1 VTNIWRDIPGTA
13 TRPRTEPAVVTIGN
27 FDGVH
32 RGHQHLLATA
42 AAAGRPVV
50 TVTFDPHPAR
60 LFAPDSAP
68 KLLCTLERRI
78 ELLHEHGADEIRVLA
93 FDREIA
99 GWSPAEFIERVIV
112 GELRASAVVV
122 GENFHFGARAAGDVA
137 TLAAVGATAGFT
149 AEGVSLATSVGMG
162 APPAATL
169 DSRSGGES
177 SEVLCSTLV
186 RDRIAAGD
194 MPGAAAVLGR
204 PHEVS
209 GVVQRG
215 DGRGTDLG
223 FPTANV
229 PIDEGYAVPP
239 DGVYA
244 GFVVVG
250 GERHQAAISVGT
262 NPTFGGIERRVE
274 SFVLDAPGGIDLYDH
289 AIRVEF
295 IQRLRGMEAFD
306 AVDALVAQMHDDV
319 AAARE
324 LLN

>member
-1 VTNIWRDIPGTA
+1 VTNIWRDVPGVA
-13 TRPRTEPAVVTIGN
+13 TGARTEPAVVTIGN

-32 RGHQHLLATA
+32 RGHQHLLAAA
-42 AAAGRPVV
+42 AAAGQPVV
-50 TVTFDPHPAR
+50 AVTFDPHPAR
-60 LFAPDSAP
+60 LFAPDRAP

-78 ELLHEHGADEIRVLA
+78 ELLREHGAHEIRVLA

-99 GWSPAEFIERVIV
+99 GWSPDEFIERVIV
-112 GELRASAVVV
+112 GQLRATAVVV
-122 GENFHFGARAAGDVA
+122 GENFHFGARAAGDIG
-137 TLAAVGATAGFT
+137 TLSAAGADAGFT
-149 AEGVSLATSVGMG
+149 AEGVSLATSIGG
-162 APPAATL
+162 
-169 DSRSGGES
+169 DSSDV
-177 SEVLCSTLV
+177 VLCSTLV
-186 RDRIAAGD
+186 RDRIAVGD

-215 DGRGTDLG
+215 DGRGKDLG

-229 PIDEGYAVPP
+229 PVDDTYAVPP

-274 SFVLDAPGGIDLYDH
+274 SFVLDTPGGIDLYDRG
-289 AIRVEF
+289 IRVEF
-295 IQRLRGMEAFD
+295 IQRLRGMETFD
-306 AVDALVAQMHDDV
+306 TVDALVAQMHDDV

>member
-1 VTNIWRDIPGTA
+1 VSIWRDVPGVA
-13 TRPRTEPAVVTIGN
+13 TEPRAEPAVVTIGN

-32 RGHQHLLATA
+32 RGHQHLLAAA

-50 TVTFDPHPAR
+50 AVTFDPHPAR
-60 LFAPDSAP
+60 LFAPDRAP

-78 ELLHEHGADEIRVLA
+78 ELLREHGADEIRVLA
-93 FDREIA
+93 FDREVA

-112 GELRASAVVV
+112 AQLRATAVVV
-122 GENFHFGARAAGDVA
+122 GEDFHFGAQAAGDVA
-137 TLAAVGATAGFT
+137 TLRAAGASAGFT
-149 AEGVSLATSVGMG
+149 AEGVSLATSVN
-162 APPAATL
+162 L
-169 DSRSGGES
+169 DDS
-177 SEVLCSTLV
+177 SDVLCSTLV

-209 GVVQRG
+209 GIVRRG
-215 DGRGTDLG
+215 DGRGKDLG

-229 PIDEGYAVPP
+229 PVDEEYAVPP

-244 GFVVVG
+244 GFVVVD

-262 NPTFGGIERRVE
+262 NPTFAGVDRRVE
-274 SFVLDAPGGIDLYDH
+274 SFVLDRPGGLDLYH
-289 AIRVEF
+289 RKIRVEF
-295 IQRLRGMEAFD
+295 IQRLRGMETFD
-306 AVDALVAQMHDDV
+306 SVDALVAQMHDDV

-324 LLN
+324 MLS

>member
-1 VTNIWRDIPGTA
+1 MTIWRGVRGTA
-13 TRPRTEPAVVTIGN
+13 TGPRTDPAVVTIGN

-32 RGHQHLLATA
+32 RGHQHLLAAA

-50 TVTFDPHPAR
+50 AVTFDPHPAR
-60 LFAPDSAP
+60 LFAPDRAP

-78 ELLHEHGADEIRVLA
+78 ELLREHGADEIRVLA
-93 FDREIA
+93 FDRDVA
-99 GWSPAEFIERVIV
+99 RWSPQEFIDRVIV
-112 GELRASAVVV
+112 GELRATAVVV
-122 GENFHFGARAAGDVA
+122 GENFHFGALAAGDVA
-137 TLAAVGATAGFT
+137 TLKAAGASGGFT
-149 AEGVSLATSVGMG
+149 AEGVSLATSIG
-162 APPAATL
+162 TT
-169 DSRSGGES
+169 

-209 GVVQRG
+209 GVVRRG
-215 DGRGTDLG
+215 DGRGKDLG

-229 PIDEGYAVPP
+229 PVDETYAVPP

-244 GFVVVG
+244 GFVVVD

-262 NPTFGGIERRVE
+262 NPHFGGLERRVE
-274 SFVLDAPGGIDLYDH
+274 SFILDSPGGIDLYDRG
-289 AIRVEF
+289 IRVEF

-306 AVDALVAQMHDDV
+306 SVDALVAQMHDDV
-319 AAARE
+319 VDARE
-324 LLN
+324 VLG

>member
-1 VTNIWRDIPGTA
+1 MTIWREFPGVATA
-13 TRPRTEPAVVTIGN
+13 PRTDPAVVTIGN

-32 RGHQHLLATA
+32 RGHQHLLAAA

-50 TVTFDPHPAR
+50 AVTFDPHPAR
-60 LFAPDSAP
+60 LFAPERAP

-78 ELLHEHGADEIRVLA
+78 ELLREHGADEIRVLA
-93 FDREIA
+93 FDREVA
-99 GWSPAEFIERVIV
+99 AWTPAEFIERVIV
-112 GELRASAVVV
+112 GELHATAVVV
-122 GENFHFGARAAGDVA
+122 GENFHFGAQAAGNVA
-137 TLAAVGATAGFT
+137 TMAAAGPSAGFT
-149 AEGVSLATSVGMG
+149 AQGVSLATSVGG
-162 APPAATL
+162 
-169 DSRSGGES
+169 S

-215 DGRGTDLG
+215 DGRGKGLG

-229 PIDEGYAVPP
+229 PVDETYAVPP
-239 DGVYA
+239 DGIYA
-244 GFVVVG
+244 GFVVVD

-262 NPTFGGIERRVE
+262 NPTFDGAERRVE
-274 SFVLDAPGGIDLYDH
+274 SFILDSPGGIDLYH
-289 AIRVEF
+289 RGIRVEF

-306 AVDALVAQMHDDV
+306 SVDALVAQMHDDV
-319 AAARE
+319 ADARE
-324 LLN
+324 VLG

>member
-1 VTNIWRDIPGTA
+1 VSIWRDVPGVA
-13 TRPRTEPAVVTIGN
+13 TGPRAEPAVVTIGN

-32 RGHQHLLATA
+32 RGHQHLLAAA

-50 TVTFDPHPAR
+50 AVTFDPHPAR
-60 LFAPDSAP
+60 LFAPDRAP

-78 ELLHEHGADEIRVLA
+78 ELLREHGADEIRVLA
-93 FDREIA
+93 FDREVA
-99 GWSPAEFIERVIV
+99 GWTPSEFIERVIAN
-112 GELRASAVVV
+112 ELRATAVVV
-122 GENFHFGARAAGDVA
+122 GENFHFGAQAAGNVA
-137 TLAAVGATAGFT
+137 TLIAAGAAAGFT
-149 AEGVSLATSVGMG
+149 AEGVSLATSVG
-162 APPAATL
+162 
-169 DSRSGGES
+169 GES
-177 SEVLCSTLV
+177 SVVLCSTLV

-215 DGRGTDLG
+215 DGRGKDLG

-229 PIDEGYAVPP
+229 PVDEGYAVPP

-244 GFVVVG
+244 GFVVVS
-250 GERHQAAISVGT
+250 GERHHAAISVGT

-274 SFVLDAPGGIDLYDH
+274 SFVLDTPGGIDLYDRG
-289 AIRVEF
+289 IRVEF

-306 AVDALVAQMHDDV
+306 SVDALVAQMHDDV

-324 LLN
+324 LLA

>member
-1 VTNIWRDIPGTA
+1 MLR
-13 TRPRTEPAVVTIGN
+13 RCC
-27 FDGVH
+27 
-32 RGHQHLLATA
+32 
-42 AAAGRPVV
+42 GRLGG
-50 TVTFDPHPAR
+50 FRFHG
-60 LFAPDSAP
+60 
-68 KLLCTLERRI
+68 RR
-78 ELLHEHGADEIRVLA
+78 V
-93 FDREIA
+93 
-99 GWSPAEFIERVIV
+99 
-112 GELRASAVVV
+112 
-122 GENFHFGARAAGDVA
+122 
-137 TLAAVGATAGFT
+137 
-149 AEGVSLATSVGMG
+149 VSLATTSI
-162 APPAATL
+162 
-169 DSRSGGES
+169 GGDS

-204 PHEVS
+204 PHEVA

-215 DGRGTDLG
+215 DGRGKDLG

-229 PIDEGYAVPP
+229 PVDDTYAVPP

-274 SFVLDAPGGIDLYDH
+274 SFVLDTSSGVSTSTTEE
-289 AIRVEF
+289 IRVEF

-306 AVDALVAQMHDDV
+306 SVDALVAQMHDDV

-324 LLN
+324 LLT

>member
-1 VTNIWRDIPGTA
+1 
-13 TRPRTEPAVVTIGN
+13 VTIGN

-50 TVTFDPHPAR
+50 AMTFDPHPAR
-60 LFAPDSAP
+60 LFAPDKAP

-78 ELLHEHGADEIRVLA
+78 ELLREHGADEVRVLA
-93 FDREIA
+93 FDLDVAAWTPE
-99 GWSPAEFIERVIV
+99 EFIERVIV
-112 GELRASAVVV
+112 RELRAIAVVV

-137 TLAAVGATAGFT
+137 TLIAAGPSHGFT
-149 AEGVSLATSVGMG
+149 AQGVSLATSVP
-162 APPAATL
+162 APDGSP
-169 DSRSGGES
+169 EI
-177 SEVLCSTLV
+177 LCSTLV
-186 RDRIAAGD
+186 RDRIDEGD

-209 GVVQRG
+209 GVVRRG
-215 DGRGTDLG
+215 DGRGKELG

-229 PIDEGYAVPP
+229 PVDDDYAVPP

-244 GFVVVG
+244 GFAVVD

-262 NPTFGGIERRVE
+262 NPTFGGVERRVE
-274 SFVLDAPGGIDLYDH
+274 SFVLDRPGGIELYDVE
-289 AIRVEF
+289 IRVEF

-306 AVDALVAQMHDDV
+306 SVEALIAQMHDDV
-319 AAARE
+319 AEARE
-324 LLN
+324 VLS

>member
-1 VTNIWRDIPGTA
+1 MTSFWRDIPGVA
-13 TRPRTEPAVVTIGN
+13 TGPRKEPAVVTIGN

-42 AAAGRPVV
+42 AAAGQPVV
-50 TVTFDPHPAR
+50 AVTFDPHPAR
-60 LFAPDSAP
+60 LFAPDKAP

-78 ELLHEHGADEIRVLA
+78 ELLREHGADEIRILA
-93 FDREIA
+93 FDREVA
-99 GWSPAEFIERVIV
+99 GWSPTEFIERVIV
-112 GELRASAVVV
+112 GELRATAVVV
-122 GENFHFGARAAGDVA
+122 GENFHFGAQAAGDVA
-137 TLAAVGATAGFT
+137 TLAAAGASAGFT
-149 AEGVSLATSVGMG
+149 AEGVSLVTSIGM
-162 APPAATL
+162 A
-169 DSRSGGES
+169 GGDTS
-177 SEVLCSTLV
+177 DILCSTLV

-209 GVVQRG
+209 GVVRAG
-215 DGRGTDLG
+215 DGRGKDLG

-229 PIDEGYAVPP
+229 PVDETYAVPP

-244 GFVVVG
+244 GFVVVD

-262 NPTFGGIERRVE
+262 NPTFGGMERRVE
-274 SFVLDAPGGIDLYDH
+274 SFVLDRPGGIDLYER

-306 AVDALVAQMHDDV
+306 SVDALVAQMHDDV
-319 AAARE
+319 VVARE

>member
-1 VTNIWRDIPGTA
+1 MPGVA
-13 TRPRTEPAVVTIGN
+13 TGPREEPAVVTIGN

-32 RGHQHLLATA
+32 RGHQHLLAAA

-50 TVTFDPHPAR
+50 AVTFDPHPAR
-60 LFAPDSAP
+60 LFAPDKAP
-68 KLLCTLERRI
+68 RLLCTLERRI
-78 ELLHEHGADEIRVLA
+78 ELLREHGADEIRVLA

-112 GELRASAVVV
+112 GELRATAVVV

-137 TLAAVGATAGFT
+137 TLVAAGAAAGFL
-149 AEGVSLATSVGMG
+149 AEGVSLATSVG
-162 APPAATL
+162 
-169 DSRSGGES
+169 GES
-177 SEVLCSTLV
+177 SDVLCSTLV

-215 DGRGTDLG
+215 DGRGKDLG

-229 PIDEGYAVPP
+229 PVDEGYAVPP

-244 GFVVVG
+244 GFVVAG
-250 GERHQAAISVGT
+250 GARHQAAISVGT

-274 SFVLDAPGGIDLYDH
+274 SFVLDAPGGIDLYGRG
-289 AIRVEF
+289 IRVEF

-306 AVDALVAQMHDDV
+306 TVDALVAQMHDDV
-319 AAARE
+319 ASARG

>member
-1 VTNIWRDIPGTA
+1 MTIWRDIPGVA
-13 TRPRTEPAVVTIGN
+13 ARPREEPAVVTIGN

-32 RGHQHLLATA
+32 RGHQHLLAAA

-50 TVTFDPHPAR
+50 AVTFDPHPAR
-60 LFAPDSAP
+60 LFAPDNAP

-78 ELLHEHGADEIRVLA
+78 ELLRENGADEIRVLA

-99 GWSPAEFIERVIV
+99 GWTPAEFIERVIV
-112 GELRASAVVV
+112 GELRATAVVV
-122 GENFHFGARAAGDVA
+122 GENFHFGAQAAGDVA
-137 TLAAVGATAGFT
+137 TLVAAGAAAGFT
-149 AEGVSLATSVGMG
+149 AEGVSLATSVG
-162 APPAATL
+162 
-169 DSRSGGES
+169 GES
-177 SEVLCSTLV
+177 SDILCSTLV
-186 RDRIAAGD
+186 RNRIAAGD

-215 DGRGTDLG
+215 DGRGKDLG

-229 PIDEGYAVPP
+229 PVDEGYAVPP

-250 GERHQAAISVGT
+250 AERHQAAISVGT

-274 SFVLDAPGGIDLYDH
+274 SFVLDAPGGIDLYDRG
-289 AIRVEF
+289 IRVEF

-306 AVDALVAQMHDDV
+306 TVDALVAQMHDDV
-319 AAARE
+319 ASARG

>member
-1 VTNIWRDIPGTA
+1 MTIWRNIPGAA
-13 TRPRTEPAVVTIGN
+13 TRPREEPAVVTIGN

-32 RGHQHLLATA
+32 RGHQHLLAAA

-50 TVTFDPHPAR
+50 AVTFDPHPAR
-60 LFAPDSAP
+60 LFAPDKAP

-78 ELLHEHGADEIRVLA
+78 ELLREHGADEVRVLA

-99 GWSPAEFIERVIV
+99 GWSPAEFIDRVIV
-112 GELRASAVVV
+112 GELRATAVVV
-122 GENFHFGARAAGDVA
+122 GENFHFGAQAAGDVA
-137 TLAAVGATAGFT
+137 TLTAAGATSGFT
-149 AEGVSLATSVGMG
+149 VEGVSLATSIG
-162 APPAATL
+162 
-169 DSRSGGES
+169 SES
-177 SEVLCSTLV
+177 SVVLCSTLV

-215 DGRGTDLG
+215 DGRGKDLG

-229 PIDEGYAVPP
+229 PVDEGYAVPP

-244 GFVVVG
+244 GFVVVDD
-250 GERHQAAISVGT
+250 ERLQAAISVGS
-262 NPTFGGIERRVE
+262 NPHFGGIERRVE
-274 SFVLDAPGGIDLYDH
+274 SFILDKPGGIDLYH
-289 AIRVEF
+289 RAIRVEF

-306 AVDALVAQMHDDV
+306 TIDALVAQMHDDV
-319 AAARE
+319 ASARG

>member
-1 VTNIWRDIPGTA
+1 VTIWRDIPGVA
-13 TRPRTEPAVVTIGN
+13 TRPREEPAVVTIGN

-32 RGHQHLLATA
+32 RGHQHLLAAA

-50 TVTFDPHPAR
+50 AVTFDPHPAR
-60 LFAPDSAP
+60 LFAPDNAP

-78 ELLHEHGADEIRVLA
+78 ELLREHGADEIRVLA
-93 FDREIA
+93 FDHEIA
-99 GWSPAEFIERVIV
+99 GWTPAEFIERVV
-112 GELRASAVVV
+112 AGELRATAVVV

-137 TLAAVGATAGFT
+137 TLVAAGATAGFT
-149 AEGVSLATSVGMG
+149 AEGVSLATSVG
-162 APPAATL
+162 
-169 DSRSGGES
+169 GES
-177 SEVLCSTLV
+177 SDVLCSTLV

-215 DGRGTDLG
+215 DGRGKDLG

-229 PIDEGYAVPP
+229 PVNEGYAVPP

-274 SFVLDAPGGIDLYDH
+274 SFVLDAPGGIDLYDRG
-289 AIRVEF
+289 IRVEF

-306 AVDALVAQMHDDV
+306 TVDALVAQMHDDV
-319 AAARE
+319 ASARG